1 MWICSNFEAFVCPFC
16 LPHYVIPGLGSEAAV
31 AAQSS
36 GPGSL
41 CVCLYVCSKCGPL
54 GTGYLRYWALVTRY
68 SVLGTRHSQSS
79 HGYYRVQATRIYAR
93 RHLMTLS
100 KHSPSWQA
108 ASKCGSCSSA
118 GCSGAIPPSL
128 HILSTGP
135 WGRCVRPQ
143 SLCD

>member
-1 MWICSNFEAFVCPFC
+1 MPVLFASLRNPRVG
-16 LPHYVIPGLGSEAAV
+16 VRGSR
-31 AAQSS
+31 S
-36 GPGSL
+36 GTKFRARVT
-41 CVCLYVCSKCGPL
+41 VCLYVCSKCGPL

-79 HGYYRVQATRIYAR
+79 HGYYRVQASRIYAR

-128 HILSTGP
+128 HTLSTGP